1 MLTRLWHDLWIGLFV
16 VLIIAGV
23 FSGHGLL
30 IGFGVMGLL
39 VAGVSW
45 LWNRVSLEDVV
56 YERTL
61 SQNRVFMGEEV
72 SLTVSLTNGKPVP
85 LARLSVQDTIP
96 LEVEVL
102 GAEMSAS
109 ASPNARTLRHFTSM
123 AWYER
128 IRWEYSLKSDQRG
141 LHMIGPAHLET
152 GDLFGFFN
160 SEKDLAG
167 RDYLLVYP
175 TVVPLVELGFPATRP
190 LGEVA
195 GGNRMFEDASR
206 PFGLREYRLGD
217 AMKTVDWKATARM
230 RQLQVRT
237 FEPSSS
243 LTVVLVV
250 DVDTTAHYW
259 EGYSAANLERITLAG
274 ASVASYASERG
285 YSLGLFSN
293 GTPML
298 ADRPMKIAPSQS
310 PDQLTIILEALATVR
325 PLSMGQMWAQLAQNA
340 RQFPLGA
347 TLVLVTAFFQ
357 PEMAEVVRTLKS
369 RGYRIV
375 VAHVG
380 DGEWPQMP
388 EGVMVH
394 ELKAYFEG
402 VEYASAFAP
411 PERR

>member
-1 MLTRLWHDLWIGLFV
+1 MLVRLWHDLWIGLFLALIV
-16 VLIIAGV
+16 VGV
-23 FSGHGLL
+23 FAGHGLL
-30 IGFGVMGLL
+30 IGFSVMGLL

-45 LWNRVSLEDVV
+45 LWNRVALEDVA
-56 YERTL
+56 YERSL

-72 SLTVSLTNGKPVP
+72 TLTVAVTNGKPVP
-85 LARLSVQDTIP
+85 LARLSALDTIP

-102 GAEMSAS
+102 DAETSGS
-109 ASPNARTLRHFTSM
+109 SSPNAQTLRHLTSM

-128 IRWEYSLKSDQRG
+128 IRWEYKVKSGHRG
-141 LHMIGPAHLET
+141 LHILGPAQVES
-152 GDLFGFFN
+152 GDLFGFFS
-160 SEKDLAG
+160 SEKSFSE

-175 TVVPLVELGFPATRP
+175 TVAPLAELGFPASRP
-190 LGEVA
+190 LGDVG

-217 AMKTVDWKATARM
+217 PMKTVDWKATARM
-230 RQLQVRT
+230 QQLQVRT
-237 FEPSSS
+237 FEPSASN
-243 LTVVLVV
+243 TVVLVV

-259 EGYSAANLERITLAG
+259 EGYSAANLERITVAG
-274 ASVASYASERG
+274 ASVASYAAEQG

-298 ADRPMKIAPSQS
+298 ADRPMKITPSQS
-310 PDQLTIILEALATVR
+310 PDQLTIILEALATIR
-325 PLSMGQMWAQLAQNA
+325 PMAMGQMWTQLAQNS

-369 RGYRIV
+369 RGYRLV

-380 DGEWPQMP
+380 DGEWPEMP
-388 EGVMVH
+388 EGVIVH
-394 ELKAYFEG
+394 ELRAYFEG
-402 VEYASAFAP
+402 IEYAGSFAP
-411 PERR
+411 R

>member
-1 MLTRLWHDLWIGLFV
+1 MLVRLWHDLWIGLFV
-16 VLIIAGV
+16 ILIVVGV
-23 FSGHGLL
+23 FSGHGIL
-30 IGFGVMGLL
+30 IGFAAMGLL

-45 LWNRVSLEDVV
+45 LWDRMALEDVT

-72 SLTVSLTNGKPVP
+72 TLTVAVTNGKPVP

-102 GAEMSAS
+102 DAETSGS
-109 ASPNARTLRHFTSM
+109 SSPNSQTLRHLTSV

-128 IRWEYSLKSDQRG
+128 IRWEYKVKSAHRG
-141 LHMIGPAHLET
+141 LHMLGPAQVES
-152 GDLFGFFN
+152 GDLFGFFS
-160 SEKDLAG
+160 SEKSFSE

-175 TVVPLVELGFPATRP
+175 TVVPLAELGFPASRP
-190 LGEVA
+190 LGDTG

-217 AMKTVDWKATARM
+217 PMKTVDWKATARM
-230 RQLQVRT
+230 QQLQVRT
-237 FEPSSS
+237 FEPSTSF
-243 LTVVLVV
+243 TVVLVV

-259 EGYSAANLERITLAG
+259 EGYSAANLERITVAG
-274 ASVASYASERG
+274 ASVASYAAEQG
-285 YSLGLFSN
+285 YNLGLFSN

-310 PDQLTIILEALATVR
+310 PDQLTIILEALATIR
-325 PLSMGQMWAQLAQNA
+325 PMAMGQMWAQLAQNS
-340 RQFPLGA
+340 REFPLGA

-369 RGYRIV
+369 RGYRLV
-375 VAHVG
+375 VVHVG
-380 DGEWPQMP
+380 DGECPQMP
-388 EGVMVH
+388 EGVVVH
-394 ELKAYFEG
+394 ELRAYFEG
-402 VEYASAFAP
+402 IEYAGSFAP
-411 PERR
+411 R